1 MKILDFIE
9 KDGEGKY
16 SCYKT
21 RKLILDQNDQD
32 TLDYDDKPAVQ
43 LNSAQIA
50 ESDMT
55 RKETVLINNQ
65 MMKLACTP
73 LFSYFLDGSRHV
85 YKVDDIAIGN
95 RIFPFLAGQIVVGC
109 CVRKDRDTFKCHSVT
124 RKVLLSL
131 PHNFNY
137 DDDKE
142 ANFCRMY

>member
-21 RKLILDQNDQD
+21 KKLILDQNDQD
-32 TLDYDDKPAVQ
+32 TLDYDDKAPVAT
-43 LNSAQIA
+43 NSTSIA
-50 ESDMT
+50 ETDLS
-55 RKETVLINNQ
+55 RKDTVTISQQ
-65 MMKLACTP
+65 MMKLASAP

-109 CVRKDRDTFKCHSVT
+109 CVRKD
-124 RKVLLSL
+124 
-131 PHNFNY
+131 
-137 DDDKE
+137 
-142 ANFCRMY
+142 

>member
-50 ESDMT
+50 ESDMS
-55 RKETVLINNQ
+55 RKETVLINAQ
-65 MMKLACTP
+65 MMRLASTP
-73 LFSYFLDGSRHV
+73 LFSYFLDGSRRRTRAWIRTEEHPEQV
-85 YKVDDIAIGN
+85 H
-95 RIFPFLAGQIVVGC
+95 RRMPAGRLRMVVL
-109 CVRKDRDTFKCHSVT
+109 T
-124 RKVLLSL
+124 RTQERPETIQQHREL
-131 PHNFNY
+131 P
-137 DDDKE
+137 
-142 ANFCRMY
+142 